1 MFLADSSPNCV
12 TAYGL
17 FAENFLKPS
26 TLTVEWTPPPV
37 GGWGSRI
44 SANKGNMVVFSA
56 NKENLGF
63 RQIRSGL
70 RETRDW
76 AARGGRKPGFSV
88 LKTARNQAFPP
99 LLVIKIPKFFAP
111 AAQQ

>member
-1 MFLADSSPNCV
+1 MDL
-12 TAYGL
+12 
-17 FAENFLKPS
+17 NFS
-26 TLTVEWTPPPV
+26 TLRSQNAR
-37 GGWGSRI
+37 GIAAISRMLTYPWDIRLI
-44 SANKGNMVVFSA
+44 SANKGNLGVFSA

-63 RQIRSGL
+63 RQIRSGF